1 MRQASPRLTSPYYAI
16 AVALPGSMPEWS
28 GTVTDEVSATRRY
41 LAVHL
46 PFLSAERA
54 LKTNAAPPDTAF
66 VLTEKVRGAV
76 RLAQVDAH
84 ALALGIVP
92 GLTLADARA
101 RLPGL
106 LAVAHDS
113 AADTALL
120 EWLADSCE
128 LYTPMAAVNLP
139 QGVVLDITGCVEPY
153 GSETA
158 LAASLQCRLLR
169 QRMTAQLACAGTPE
183 AALALAAYKIDDVHM
198 LPVAALR
205 ISAETR
211 LALTRAGLKTVGDLA
226 QRPRAPLVARFGPEL
241 PKLLARLL
249 GETNARITPRRA
261 LQAVVVEQRFAEPV
275 THSDA
280 ALDTLNRL
288 TIKASVILNCRG
300 AGGRQFEAALFRSDG
315 HVARLRVETGQPVRD
330 PKVIARLFAEKIDT
344 LSDPLDPGF
353 GYDLIRLAVPVTE
366 PLIVRQP
373 QLDGDTVADAE
384 VTALLDRLS
393 ARLGRHRVRRFRLG
407 DTHIPEQSAFELA
420 VAETMPPC
428 SWPALESGEPPL
440 RPLHLFEPPQRI
452 EVLAEVPDG
461 PPRRFRWRAVQHEV
475 TRYEGP
481 ERIAAEWWKRR
492 SGRGL
497 TRDYYRIED
506 VRGRRFW
513 VFRHG
518 LYGTEKPV
526 PDWYLHGL
534 FA

>member
-1 MRQASPRLTSPYYAI
+1 MTEEAS
-16 AVALPGSMPEWS
+16 V
-28 GTVTDEVSATRRY
+28 TRRY
-41 LAVHL
+41 LAAYL
-46 PFLSAERA
+46 PMLSAERA
-54 LKTNAAPPDTAF
+54 LKTNAAPRDTVF

-76 RLAQVDAH
+76 RLAAVNAL

-106 LAVAHDS
+106 LAVAHDA
-113 AADTALL
+113 AADRALL
-120 EWLADSCE
+120 EWLADGCE
-128 LYTPMAAVNLP
+128 RYSPMVAVDLP
-139 QGVVLDITGCVEPY
+139 HNIVLDIAGCIEAY

-158 LAASLQCRLLR
+158 LAADLQSRLHR
-169 QRMTAQLACAGTPE
+169 QGMTAQLACADTPE
-183 AALALAAYKIDDVHM
+183 AAVALATFATIDVQA

-205 ISAETR
+205 VAAETR
-211 LALTRAGLKTVGDLA
+211 LALTRAGLKTIGDLA
-226 QRPRAPLVARFGPEL
+226 QRPRAPLAARFGPEL
-241 PKLLARLL
+241 PELLARLL
-249 GETNARITPRRA
+249 GDIDARITPRRA
-261 LQAVVVEQRFAEPV
+261 LPKVLVERRFAEPI

-280 ALDTLNRL
+280 ALETLNRL
-288 TIKASVILNCRG
+288 TMQATVILNARG
-300 AGGRQFEAALFRSDG
+300 AGGKRFEAMLFRSDG
-315 HVARLRVETGQPVRD
+315 HVGRLWIETGQPTRE
-330 PKVIARLFAEKIDT
+330 PKVIVRLFREKIET

-353 GYDLIRLAVPVTE
+353 GYDLIRLTVPVTE
-366 PLIVRQP
+366 PLAAQ
-373 QLDGDTVADAE
+373 QLQLNGGTVADAE
-384 VTALLDRLS
+384 ITALLDRLS
-393 ARLGRHRVRRFRLG
+393 TRLGRHRVRRFRPG
-407 DTHIPEQSAFELA
+407 DSHIPEQAAFELA

-428 SWPALESGEPPL
+428 SWPAPEPGEPPL

-461 PPRRFRWRAVQHEV
+461 PPRRFRWRSTQHEV

-481 ERIAAEWWKRR
+481 ERIAAEWWRRR

-506 VRGRRFW
+506 LRGRRFW

-518 LYGTEKPV
+518 LYATEKPV